1 MQADQVRHYRNC
13 SSRNLF
19 WHKKQRCLAIRT
31 SCQNLIPWHRKQ
43 VNNRSS
49 KKDHQKD
56 LTRFY
61 KIIMQEFPLRIP
73 QEFPMRIPEELSYKH
88 QCRAS
93 SRSECKD
100 LLLVRILQDL
110 DTISSQEPPT
120 RVFIKAPLRYGICK
134 LLMQGP
140 YREDLTRIS
149 TRSSDK
155 DLCKIM

>member
-1 MQADQVRHYRNC
+1 
-13 SSRNLF
+13 
-19 WHKKQRCLAIRT
+19 
-31 SCQNLIPWHRKQ
+31 
-43 VNNRSS
+43 
-49 KKDHQKD
+49 
-56 LTRFY
+56 
-61 KIIMQEFPLRIP
+61 MQEFPLRIP

-155 DLCKIM
+155 DLCDIMEGGSSQYLLPMASTRPRSGSACITDL